1 MVRSFN
7 YKDKIWKNLTL
18 KVIKFQMTK
27 NHLLYIVSVWC
38 CQDDERRH
46 IFADKNCILFVARF
60 PSHMRKCL
68 FSFPSLLHNQT
79 CTPGEIRL
87 NMIKPRLTGNLTNSF
102 NRETP
107 FTQTWL
113 LLNFCYFRTAYCLPF
128 VSQLNRCLFALKN
141 GIFFTRPI

>member
-1 MVRSFN
+1 
-7 YKDKIWKNLTL
+7 
-18 KVIKFQMTK
+18 MTK
-27 NHLLYIVSVWC
+27 IIFTSCQYDAVKMMREDIYSPIKAVS
-38 CQDDERRH
+38 
-46 IFADKNCILFVARF
+46 FVARF

-107 FTQTWL
+107 FTQT
-113 LLNFCYFRTAYCLPF
+113 
-128 VSQLNRCLFALKN
+128 
-141 GIFFTRPI
+141 